1 MGRDFTFMLLI
12 DALRVDYVERM
23 PFLRSLARQSAVG
36 ALRECFGFVPRQAY
50 FGGLDASTYGY
61 TNMYRHDPAS
71 SPFRVAR
78 GVATPV
84 MEECRHERAGVRA
97 FVEETARQRM
107 APFERSYAGSV
118 QIPLSYLPLFDPVEK
133 FAPWDRRCGYTSLF
147 EILDAHGM
155 RWRQLVWP
163 ETNRLVDHSDEG
175 IVEAAIAGI
184 DPEERFFAL
193 HLQELDCIGHM
204 FGPESVELDRALA
217 ATDLLCRRLFEALE
231 VTYERVNVVLFGDH
245 GMVSVTRT
253 LDLEPVLRATGLIYG
268 VDYAYFLDSTMARFW
283 FYRAESRTRIE
294 TALADLPGGR
304 LLGAKDL
311 VHYGIA
317 GCDSRNAEAVF
328 LADPGVLIFPN
339 FFQASG
345 DPIPGMH
352 GYDPDIEDN
361 LGFFMVHD
369 ATRPETAGQ
378 QLGRVDPPSIFPL
391 LLELCG
397 LESARFTQTPLPMP
411 KPAVAAG
418 GTYTVRSDPAADALV
433 AGHLKIILEAIK
445 ARFGPVRAVV
455 LGGSFGRGEGGVMTG
470 ADGRLRP
477 VNDYDLM
484 VVDPRDLREP
494 LRVLGEQLRSELG
507 IDFVDLG
514 WLGNDL
520 SRLPATILNYDLR
533 HGSRVIEGDTSVLD
547 AVPTRASGMIP
558 PAEFVRLLL
567 NRAAG
572 VLSGLQVSTEGEICA
587 IPGRTDY
594 LTNQIVKLLIA
605 IGDWHLH
612 HWRAYTCSY
621 RRRADRFQHLAPGAG
636 LRAPLVAAVGRAYA
650 FKCAPTTDGGGFD
663 LGLLRGIL
671 PDFRAAFL
679 ESVNAMTSA
688 HTRDFNRVLANYL
701 AHFSADPGATV
712 ADNRRCLAHSFL
724 RTRTVEGAE
733 GAASIHHT
741 VMAAVPELLD
751 ALRGDNSPGALV
763 STRAILAPVFNL
775 PALGGGDAAAWDRHR
790 ELVVTAWFAVCH

>member
-1 MGRDFTFMLLI
+1 
-12 DALRVDYVERM
+12 M
-23 PFLRSLARQSAVG
+23 P
-36 ALRECFGFVPRQAY
+36 
-50 FGGLDASTYGY
+50 
-61 TNMYRHDPAS
+61 M
-71 SPFRVAR
+71 
-78 GVATPV
+78 
-84 MEECRHERAGVRA
+84 MEESRHEREGVRA
-97 FVEETARQRM
+97 FGEETARQRM

-147 EILDAHGM
+147 EILDAHGL

-175 IVEAAIAGI
+175 IVAAAIAGI
-184 DPEERFFAL
+184 DPEEAFFAL

-204 FGPESVELDRALA
+204 FGPESVELDRALS

-361 LGFFMVHD
+361 LGFIMVHD

-397 LESARFTQTPLPMP
+397 LEPAGFTQTPLPMP
-411 KPAVAAG
+411 RAAMAVR
-418 GTYTVRSDPAADALV
+418 GTYTVNSDPAADALV
-433 AGHLKIILEAIK
+433 AGDA
-445 ARFGPVRAVV
+445 
-455 LGGSFGRGEGGVMTG
+455 GG
-470 ADGRLRP
+470 RP
-477 VNDYDLM
+477 
-484 VVDPRDLREP
+484 
-494 LRVLGEQLRSELG
+494 
-507 IDFVDLG
+507 
-514 WLGNDL
+514 
-520 SRLPATILNYDLR
+520 
-533 HGSRVIEGDTSVLD
+533 
-547 AVPTRASGMIP
+547 
-558 PAEFVRLLL
+558 
-567 NRAAG
+567 
-572 VLSGLQVSTEGEICA
+572 
-587 IPGRTDY
+587 
-594 LTNQIVKLLIA
+594 
-605 IGDWHLH
+605 
-612 HWRAYTCSY
+612 SY
-621 RRRADRFQHLAPGAG
+621 F
-636 LRAPLVAAVGRAYA
+636 
-650 FKCAPTTDGGGFD
+650 
-663 LGLLRGIL
+663 
-671 PDFRAAFL
+671 
-679 ESVNAMTSA
+679 
-688 HTRDFNRVLANYL
+688 
-701 AHFSADPGATV
+701 
-712 ADNRRCLAHSFL
+712 
-724 RTRTVEGAE
+724 
-733 GAASIHHT
+733 
-741 VMAAVPELLD
+741 
-751 ALRGDNSPGALV
+751 
-763 STRAILAPVFNL
+763 
-775 PALGGGDAAAWDRHR
+775 
-790 ELVVTAWFAVCH
+790 